1 MAAGTLASQVNK
13 ARLMAEGMRG
23 NLARLQRRGVTETH
37 IDAGATLAADLER
50 LDQEQEA
57 LKSQLQAQTAAI
69 KEAQKELQDWYSES
83 RALARLEFGKDE
95 GALTQFG
102 L

>member
-1 MAAGTLASQVNK
+1 MPAGTLASQVNK

-23 NLARLQRRGVTETH
+23 NLDRLQRRGVTAEQ
-37 IDAGATLAADLER
+37 IDAGTTLAADLER

-57 LKSQLQAQTAAI
+57 LKSQLQAKTAAI
-69 KEAQKELQDWYSES
+69 KAAQKELQDWYSES
-83 RALARLEFGKDE
+83 RTLARLEFGKDK

>member
-1 MAAGTLASQVNK
+1 MPAGTLASQVNK

-23 NLARLQRRGVTETH
+23 NLTRLQRRGVTAEQ
-37 IDAGATLAADLER
+37 IDAGITLAADVER

-57 LKSQLQAQTAAI
+57 LKSQLQAKTAEVKAS
-69 KEAQKELQDWYSES
+69 QKALQDWYSES
-83 RALARLEFGKDE
+83 RALARLEFGKE
-95 GALTQFG
+95 KAALTQFG

>member
-23 NLARLQRRGVTETH
+23 NLARLQRRGVTEEQ
-37 IDAGATLAADLER
+37 IDAGVALAASLER

-57 LKSQLQAQTAAI
+57 LKSQLQAKTAEVKAAQTG
-69 KEAQKELQDWYSES
+69 LQAWYAES
-83 RALARLEFGKDE
+83 RVLARLEFGKE
-95 GALTQFG
+95 KAALTQFG

>member
-1 MAAGTLASQVNK
+1 MPAGTLASQVNK

-23 NLARLQRRGVTETH
+23 NLTRLQRRGVTEEH
-37 IDAGATLAADLER
+37 VNAGATLAADLER

-57 LKSQLQAQTAAI
+57 LKSQVQAKTAEVKAG
-69 KEAQKELQDWYSES
+69 QKALQDWYSES
-83 RALARLEFGKDE
+83 RALARLEFGKDK

>member
-1 MAAGTLASQVNK
+1 MPAGTLASQVNK

-23 NLARLQRRGVTETH
+23 NLTRLQRRGVTTEH
-37 IDAGATLAADLER
+37 IDTGASLAAAVER

-57 LKSQLQAQTAAI
+57 LKSQLQAKTAEVTAS
-69 KEAQKELQDWYSES
+69 QKALQDWYSES
-83 RALARLEFGKDE
+83 RALARLEFGKE
-95 GALTQFG
+95 KAALTQFG

>member
-1 MAAGTLASQVNK
+1 MPAGTLASQVNK

-23 NLARLQRRGVTETH
+23 NLTRLQRRGVTEEQ
-37 IDAGATLAADLER
+37 IDAGVSLATDVER

-57 LKSQLQAQTAAI
+57 LKSQLQAKTAEVKAS
-69 KEAQKELQDWYSES
+69 QKALQDWYSES
-83 RALARLEFGKDE
+83 RALARLEFGKE
-95 GALTQFG
+95 KAALTQFG

>member
-1 MAAGTLASQVNK
+1 MPAGTLAAQVNK

-23 NLARLQRRGVTETH
+23 NLTRLQRRGVTAEQ
-37 IDAGATLAADLER
+37 IDAGAALAATLER

-57 LKSQLQAQTAAI
+57 LKGQVQAKTAQVKAAQTA
-69 KEAQKELQDWYSES
+69 LQDWYAES
-83 RALARLEFGKDE
+83 RALARLEFKKDK
-95 GALTQFG
+95 GALIQFG

>member
-1 MAAGTLASQVNK
+1 MPAGTLASQVNK

-23 NLARLQRRGVTETH
+23 NLTRLQRRGVTEEQ
-37 IDAGATLAADLER
+37 IDAGVSLAADVER

-57 LKSQLQAQTAAI
+57 LKSQLQAKTAEVKAS
-69 KEAQKELQDWYSES
+69 QKALQDWYSES
-83 RALARLEFGKDE
+83 RALARLEFGKE
-95 GALTQFG
+95 KAALTQFG

>member
-23 NLARLQRRGVTETH
+23 NLTRLQRRGVTTEQ
-37 IDAGATLAADLER
+37 IDAGASLAADLER

-57 LKSQLQAQTAAI
+57 LKSQLQAKTAQVKAS
-69 KEAQKELQDWYSES
+69 QKALQDWYSES
-83 RALARLEFGKDE
+83 RALARLEFGKE
-95 GALTQFG
+95 KAALTQFG

>member
-23 NLARLQRRGVTETH
+23 NLTRLQRRGVTTEQ
-37 IDAGATLAADLER
+37 IDAGASLAAEVER

-57 LKSQLQAQTAAI
+57 LKSQLQAKTAEVKAS
-69 KEAQKELQDWYSES
+69 QKALQDWYSES
-83 RALARLEFGKDE
+83 RALARLEFGKE
-95 GALTQFG
+95 KAALTQFG